1 MTRVVPIQGFEPLCI
16 SCGRPH
22 FRVRLLIAITSPC
35 GAGLAHV
42 RSEAGSLVATEKR
55 SLITGLTGQDGGHL
69 TELLHSKGYEV
80 FGLLRGQSNARRE
93 ALEAEFPF
101 TNLIEADLTDQTS
114 LIQAVGTS
122 APTEIYNLGAISHV
136 GYSFRNPQLT
146 TDITAKGV
154 LNPLEAMRITGFD
167 RKSRFYS

>member
-1 MTRVVPIQGFEPLCI
+1 
-16 SCGRPH
+16 
-22 FRVRLLIAITSPC
+22 
-35 GAGLAHV
+35 
-42 RSEAGSLVATEKR
+42 
-55 SLITGLTGQDGGHL
+55 
-69 TELLHSKGYEV
+69 LHSKGYEV